1 PWQGTLG
8 DRWLTFAGLAAAACV
23 IAAVGVLDDYRG
35 LRGRH
40 KVAGQ
45 LLAVGIVMAC
55 GVWFRSV
62 SLFGPPTELSW
73 WIAYPLTAFW
83 LLGAINSLNLIDGM
97 DGLLGSVG
105 GIICASLAV
114 MAFLNAQYQASII
127 AIALAGSLVGFLW
140 YNFPPA
146 SIFLGDCGS
155 MLIGLVVGVLA
166 IESSLKGPATVAL
179 AVPAALLVIPIFDT
193 STAIL
198 RRTLTGRSIF
208 TTDRGHLHHCLQG
221 RGLS

>member
-1 PWQGTLG
+1 
-8 DRWLTFAGLAAAACV
+8 
-23 IAAVGVLDDYRG
+23 
-35 LRGRH
+35 
-40 KVAGQ
+40 
-45 LLAVGIVMAC
+45 
-55 GVWFRSV
+55 
-62 SLFGPPTELSW
+62 
-73 WIAYPLTAFW
+73 
-83 LLGAINSLNLIDGM
+83 
-97 DGLLGSVG
+97 LLGSVG

-166 IESSLKGPATVAL
+166 IESSLKGPATVSL
-179 AVPAALLVIPIFDT
+179 AALLVIPIFDT
-193 STAIL
+193 SAAIL
-198 RRTLTGRSIF
+198 RRWLTGRSIF

-221 RGLS
+221 RGLSNWTVLLLVGGMSCFACLGALASVWFKTEWYALLSILVVVGVFVMTKLFGHGEFLLLKE